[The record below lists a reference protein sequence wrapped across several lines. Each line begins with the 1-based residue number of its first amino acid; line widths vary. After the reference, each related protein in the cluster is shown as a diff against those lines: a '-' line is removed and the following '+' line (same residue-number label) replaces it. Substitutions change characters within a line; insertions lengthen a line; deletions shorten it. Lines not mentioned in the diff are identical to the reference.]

1 MRGCAHKEGNMQL
14 TATLNVWE
22 RMAIFNVAASQQGD
36 RRTMRKVDSILD
48 LVDLTKDEKEKVGW
62 TEGGDGSYHWQDT
75 AYEVEVDF
83 KDANLVA
90 VLHTW
95 LNANAWRG
103 IDAKKVLQLFDKL
116 KVPEPESK

>member
-1 MRGCAHKEGNMQL
+1 MQL

-22 RMAIFNVAASQQGD
+22 RMAIFNVVAQQQGD
-36 RRTMRKVDSILD
+36 RRTMRKVDALLD
-48 LVDLTKDEKEKVGW
+48 LVDLTADEKKKVGW
-62 TEGGDGSYHWQDT
+62 VEGVEGSYHWTDT
-75 AYEVEVDF
+75 EYVIEVDF

-116 KVPEPESK
+116 KVPEPEGK